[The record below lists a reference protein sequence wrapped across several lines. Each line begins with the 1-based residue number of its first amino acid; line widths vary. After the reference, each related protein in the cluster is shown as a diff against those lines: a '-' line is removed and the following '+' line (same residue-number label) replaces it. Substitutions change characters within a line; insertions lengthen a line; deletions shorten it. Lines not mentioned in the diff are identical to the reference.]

1 MCDSSGEQWR
11 NVTMRPALGL
21 MGTSSVNPP
30 SSAPS
35 YSRYHVVLAVDD
47 TAEAVGNRAAGKL
60 RYEAQFK
67 RGYEKRVIRPSR
79 VTSYMTFAKS
89 RRSNLPFTKGQWK
102 SCFNIEADTQAV
114 MQ

>member
-1 MCDSSGEQWR
+1 
-11 NVTMRPALGL
+11 MRPALGL
-21 MGTSSVNPP
+21 MGTSSLNPP

-67 RGYEKRVIRPSR
+67 RGYEKRLNVGVGYETVIRPSR